1 MKKFMITLMAILLP
15 FGLYAQRHQEVNW
28 KNIIQQVTAEK
39 EFKVDIRQVIPRVG
53 QTVTPTSPYSIE
65 VNNDM
70 LISHLPYIGRATNI
84 AYGGG
89 EGLNFTAPIKG
100 YETVLTRNNKLTL
113 TFRAKSSDDSF
124 TYTLIIFDNGNVSM
138 TVQGINR
145 ESISF
150 TGEIILP
157 KK

>member
-15 FGLYAQRHQEVNW
+15 FGIYAQRHQEVNW

-65 VNNDM
+65 VNNDI
-70 LISHLPYIGRATNI
+70 LISQLPYIGRATNI

-100 YETVLTRNNKLTL
+100 YETVLTRNNRLTL